1 VPFDCYA
8 EKRKTF
14 NQKIIMNYILLHVH
28 DNKVD
33 RDAETREGKDDE
45 ATDVG
50 VEIGTGVEHREAFA
64 SKGEHKS

>member
-1 VPFDCYA
+1 
-8 EKRKTF
+8 
-14 NQKIIMNYILLHVH
+14 MNYILLHVH